1 MQIQVKI
8 QGNDNDKADTSASSK
23 SSLLSYMLNLSLEGK
38 LDVLT
43 ISKKATAF
51 QKKFVYGKNIVQ
63 MNVWKSCHHY
73 MILIKK
79 TLSISL

>member
-8 QGNDNDKADTSASSK
+8 QGNGNDKADTSASGTK
-23 SSLLSYMLNLSLEGK
+23 SLLNYMLNLFLESK
-38 LDVLT
+38 LDVLK

-51 QKKFVYGKNIVQ
+51 QKKFMYGKNIVK
-63 MNVWKSCHHY
+63 MNVWKSFHHY
-73 MILIKK
+73 MILVKK